1 MPEREPS
8 YAPAACDTLSG
19 RSFGGAPL
27 QAACMPPG
35 QSLPPD
41 TFDDNS
47 ALAADSAAS
56 ADSHQTVC
64 GGLQASSSADELQV
78 GLRNQTRPPSSH
90 PLPKLPSEHGMR
102 RSSRADCCTACIR
115 AVSCVSS
122 VAASPRNCRS
132 IEPPVTV
139 AVVPPGPMYICHAG
153 VPGSLPGAARASTFL
168 AALPPISLHNCS

>member
-1 MPEREPS
+1 MNVRVPNIIRGISRLHGRSRRRCLPEREPT

-27 QAACMPPG
+27 QAPCMPPG

-41 TFDDNS
+41 TFDDHS

-78 GLRNQTRPPSSH
+78 GLRNQAWSPSSH
-90 PLPKLPSEHGMR
+90 PLPKLSSEHGMR
-102 RSSRADCCTACIR
+102 RSSRAECCTVRIMPVFYVC
-115 AVSCVSS
+115 S
-122 VAASPRNCRS
+122 VAASSRNRRS
-132 IEPPVTV
+132 IELPVTV
-139 AVVPPGPMYICHAG
+139 AIVPPGPM
-153 VPGSLPGAARASTFL
+153 
-168 AALPPISLHNCS
+168 